1 MRSVLRPAIAA
12 LAAMALAAGCGDRVP
27 PEARGRDVVRPHLG
41 FAVNVP
47 EGWNFRDL
55 DGDVALE
62 IYPQPPASAAGEA
75 AARPV
80 AEAYSAEA
88 AASAAKA
95 ETPAGA
101 PEPGLLRRS
110 SRFGCEGRTP
120 AHARPLLAAVHVAV
134 IDRAGIGLAEW
145 ADQAVG
151 ESRELQPDLEVVKR
165 EPGQLADGRNALVLV
180 LRNPRGLSPTV
191 QRMLLAMTGRRA
203 YAVLATAPEP
213 EGPAVEA
220 AFQKCFDSFIVW

>member
-1 MRSVLRPAIAA
+1 LSVF
-12 LAAMALAAGCGDRVP
+12 ALAAGCEDRVP
-27 PEARGRDVVRPHLG
+27 PEARGRDVVRPALG

-47 EGWNFRDL
+47 QGWNFRDL
-55 DGDVALE
+55 AGDVALE

-75 AARPV
+75 AAPEPDAGASGDVRKCP
-80 AEAYSAEA
+80 A
-88 AASAAKA
+88 APAAGLA
-95 ETPAGA
+95 A
-101 PEPGLLRRS
+101 PEPA
-110 SRFGCEGRTP
+110 P

-134 IDRAGIGLAEW
+134 IDRAGIDLAEW

-151 ESRELQPDLEVVKR
+151 ESRELQPDLEVIKR
-165 EPGQLADGRNALVLV
+165 EPGRLADGRDALVLV

-203 YAVLATAPEP
+203 YALLATAPEP

>member
-1 MRSVLRPAIAA
+1 MRKASRPRGVLV
-12 LAAMALAAGCGDRVP
+12 LFAAMALAAGCGDRVP
-27 PEARGRDVVRPHLG
+27 PEARTRDVVRPHLG

-75 AARPV
+75 AAPESDAGASGDVRTCP
-80 AEAYSAEA
+80 A
-88 AASAAKA
+88 APAAGLA
-95 ETPAGA
+95 A
-101 PEPGLLRRS
+101 PEPA
-110 SRFGCEGRTP
+110 P
-120 AHARPLLAAVHVAV
+120 AHARPLLAAMHVAV
-134 IDRAGIGLAEW
+134 IDRAGIDLAEW

-165 EPGQLADGRNALVLV
+165 EPGRLADGRDALVLV

-203 YAVLATAPEP
+203 YALLATAPEP

>member
-1 MRSVLRPAIAA
+1 MRKASRPRGVLV
-12 LAAMALAAGCGDRVP
+12 LFAAMALAAGCGDRVP
-27 PEARGRDVVRPHLG
+27 PEARTRDVVRPHLG

-62 IYPQPPASAAGEA
+62 IYPQPPAAAAGEA

-80 AEAYSAEA
+80 AE
-88 AASAAKA
+88 
-95 ETPAGA
+95 TPAGA
-101 PEPGLLRRS
+101 PEPA
-110 SRFGCEGRTP
+110 P
-120 AHARPLLAAVHVAV
+120 PHARPLPAAVHVAV
-134 IDRAGIGLAEW
+134 IDRAGIGLDAW

-165 EPGQLADGRNALVLV
+165 EPGRLADGREALVLV

-203 YAVLATAPEP
+203 YAVLATAAEP
-213 EGPAVEA
+213 DLAAAEPA
-220 AFQKCFDSFIVW
+220 FKKCFDSFIVW

>member
-1 MRSVLRPAIAA
+1 MRKASRPRGGWVLF
-12 LAAMALAAGCGDRVP
+12 AAMALAAGCEAPVP
-27 PEARGRDVVRPHLG
+27 PEAQTRDVVRPHLG

-55 DGDVALE
+55 AGDVALE

-80 AEAYSAEA
+80 AE
-88 AASAAKA
+88 
-95 ETPAGA
+95 TPAGA
-101 PEPGLLRRS
+101 PEPA
-110 SRFGCEGRTP
+110 P
-120 AHARPLLAAVHVAV
+120 PHARPLLAAVHVAV
-134 IDRAGIGLAEW
+134 IDRAGIGLDAW

-165 EPGQLADGRNALVLV
+165 EPGRLADGREALVLV

-220 AFQKCFDSFIVW
+220 AFKKCFDSFIVW

>member
-1 MRSVLRPAIAA
+1 MRKASRPRGVLV
-12 LAAMALAAGCGDRVP
+12 LFAAMALAAGCGDRVP
-27 PEARGRDVVRPHLG
+27 PEARTRDVVRPHLG

-62 IYPQPPASAAGEA
+62 IYPQPPASAGGAP

-80 AEAYSAEA
+80 
-88 AASAAKA
+88 A

-101 PEPGLLRRS
+101 PQ
-110 SRFGCEGRTP
+110 P
-120 AHARPLLAAVHVAV
+120 APPRARPLPAAVHVAV
-134 IDRAGIGLAEW
+134 IDRAGIDLAEW

-165 EPGQLADGRNALVLV
+165 EPGRLADGREALVLV

-203 YAVLATAPEP
+203 YAVLATAAEP
-213 EGPAVEA
+213 DLAAVEP
-220 AFQKCFDSFIVW
+220 AFKKCFDSFIVW

>member
-27 PEARGRDVVRPHLG
+27 PEARTRDVVRPHLG

-62 IYPQPPASAAGEA
+62 IYPQPPASAGGAP

-80 AEAYSAEA
+80 AG
-88 AASAAKA
+88 
-95 ETPAGA
+95 TPAGA
-101 PEPGLLRRS
+101 PEPA
-110 SRFGCEGRTP
+110 P

-165 EPGQLADGRNALVLV
+165 EPGQLADGRDALVLV

>member
-1 MRSVLRPAIAA
+1 MRKASRPRGVLV
-12 LAAMALAAGCGDRVP
+12 LFAAMALAAGCGDRVP
-27 PEARGRDVVRPHLG
+27 PEAQTRDVVRPHLG
-41 FAVNVP
+41 FAVDVP

-62 IYPQPPASAAGEA
+62 IYPQPPASAAGDA
-75 AARPV
+75 A
-80 AEAYSAEA
+80 
-88 AASAAKA
+88 
-95 ETPAGA
+95 A
-101 PEPGLLRRS
+101 PEPDAGAS
-110 SRFGCEGRTP
+110 GDVRTCP
-120 AHARPLLAAVHVAV
+120 AAPAAGSAAPEPAPPHARPLLATVHVAV
-134 IDRAGIGLAEW
+134 IDRAGIGLDAW

-165 EPGQLADGRNALVLV
+165 EPGRLADGREALVLV

-220 AFQKCFDSFIVW
+220 AFKKCFDSFIVW

>member
-1 MRSVLRPAIAA
+1 MRKASRPRGVWVLF
-12 LAAMALAAGCGDRVP
+12 AAMALAAGCEAPVP
-27 PEARGRDVVRPHLG
+27 PEARTRDVVRPHLG

-75 AARPV
+75 AARP
-80 AEAYSAEA
+80 A
-88 AASAAKA
+88 A

-101 PEPGLLRRS
+101 PEPA
-110 SRFGCEGRTP
+110 P
-120 AHARPLLAAVHVAV
+120 PHARPLLAAVHVAV
-134 IDRAGIGLAEW
+134 IDRAGIGLDAW

-165 EPGQLADGRNALVLV
+165 EPGRLADGREALVLV

-220 AFQKCFDSFIVW
+220 AFKKCFDSFIVW

>member
-27 PEARGRDVVRPHLG
+27 PEARTRDVVRPHLG

-80 AEAYSAEA
+80 AG
-88 AASAAKA
+88 
-95 ETPAGA
+95 TPVGA
-101 PEPGLLRRS
+101 PEPG
-110 SRFGCEGRTP
+110 P
-120 AHARPLLAAVHVAV
+120 AHARPLLAAMHVAV

>member
-62 IYPQPPASAAGEA
+62 IYPQPPASA
-75 AARPV
+75 RPV
-80 AEAYSAEA
+80 
-88 AASAAKA
+88 A

-101 PEPGLLRRS
+101 PEPA
-110 SRFGCEGRTP
+110 P
-120 AHARPLLAAVHVAV
+120 PHARPLLAAVHVAV
-134 IDRAGIGLAEW
+134 IDRAGIGLDAW

>member
-1 MRSVLRPAIAA
+1 MRKASPPEGVLVLFAV
-12 LAAMALAAGCGDRVP
+12 MALAAGCEDRVP
-27 PEARGRDVVRPHLG
+27 PEARTRDVVRPHLG

-55 DGDVALE
+55 AGDVVLE
-62 IYPQPPASAAGEA
+62 IYPQPPAAAAGEA

-80 AEAYSAEA
+80 AE
-88 AASAAKA
+88 
-95 ETPAGA
+95 TPAGA
-101 PEPGLLRRS
+101 PEPAL
-110 SRFGCEGRTP
+110 P
-120 AHARPLLAAVHVAV
+120 HARPLLAAVHVAV

-220 AFQKCFDSFIVW
+220 AFKKCFDSFIVW

>member
-1 MRSVLRPAIAA
+1 LSVF
-12 LAAMALAAGCGDRVP
+12 ALAAGYEDRVP
-27 PEARGRDVVRPHLG
+27 PEARGRDVVRPALG

-47 EGWNFRDL
+47 QGWNFRDL
-55 DGDVALE
+55 AGDVALE

-75 AARPV
+75 AAPEPDAGASGDVRKCP
-80 AEAYSAEA
+80 A
-88 AASAAKA
+88 APAAGLA
-95 ETPAGA
+95 A
-101 PEPGLLRRS
+101 PEPA
-110 SRFGCEGRTP
+110 P

-134 IDRAGIGLAEW
+134 IDRAGIDLAEW

-151 ESRELQPDLEVVKR
+151 ESRELQPDLEVIKR
-165 EPGQLADGRNALVLV
+165 EPGRLADGRDALVLV

-203 YAVLATAPEP
+203 YALLATAPEP

>member
-1 MRSVLRPAIAA
+1 MRKASRPRGVWVLF
-12 LAAMALAAGCGDRVP
+12 AAMALAAGCEAPVP
-27 PEARGRDVVRPHLG
+27 PEARTRDVVRPHLG

-62 IYPQPPASAAGEA
+62 IYPQPPASAAQYGPVRAGEA
-75 AARPV
+75 AARP
-80 AEAYSAEA
+80 A
-88 AASAAKA
+88 A

-101 PEPGLLRRS
+101 PEPA
-110 SRFGCEGRTP
+110 P
-120 AHARPLLAAVHVAV
+120 PHARPLLAAVHVAV
-134 IDRAGIGLAEW
+134 IDRAGIGLDAW

-165 EPGQLADGRNALVLV
+165 EPGRLADGREALVLV

-220 AFQKCFDSFIVW
+220 AFKKCFDSFIVW

>member
-1 MRSVLRPAIAA
+1 MRKASRPRGVWVLF
-12 LAAMALAAGCGDRVP
+12 AAMALAAGCEAPVP
-27 PEARGRDVVRPHLG
+27 PEARTRDVVRPHLG

-62 IYPQPPASAAGEA
+62 IYPQPPASAGGEA
-75 AARPV
+75 GSEKVSGTLRLKVPDTFSDPAAP
-80 AEAYSAEA
+80 AAGL
-88 AASAAKA
+88 AASP
-95 ETPAGA
+95 PA
-101 PEPGLLRRS
+101 PP
-110 SRFGCEGRTP
+110 
-120 AHARPLLAAVHVAV
+120 HARPLLAAVHVAV

-165 EPGQLADGRNALVLV
+165 EPGRLADGRDALVLV

-213 EGPAVEA
+213 EGPTVEA
-220 AFQKCFDSFIVW
+220 AFKKCFDSFIVW